1 MLGNHHVA
9 PEVLLTVEAKGH
21 HIRLVG
27 GGVGEGQDT
36 LVANKR
42 DVTQP
47 DGVGAAGSFHQEPLA
62 TAHGKE
68 EGQKEQIR
76 QMAALGRRP
85 RAAGELAEQ
94 GHA

>member
-27 GGVGEGQDT
+27 GT
-36 LVANKR
+36 PVANKR
-42 DVTQP
+42 DVTES

-76 QMAALGRRP
+76 QMAALGSRP